1 MHFYH
6 FHGSVEGS
14 EIFSKFTTKKYVI
27 YYLTFFDEKGCGE
40 GLRVLLVLY
49 PFNELDEGKVLL
61 ELPHPVVPQYRLLP
75 VERAL
80 QYIVQ

>member
-1 MHFYH
+1 M
-6 FHGSVEGS
+6 ENLNLM
-14 EIFSKFTTKKYVI
+14 T
-27 YYLTFFDEKGCGE
+27 YLTFLDEKGCGE

-61 ELPHPVVPQYRLLP
+61 ELPHPVVAQYRLLP

-80 QYIVQ
+80 NNEQ